1 MFKKICLSLSFQLIV
16 IVGLVFAFG
25 HWVPLPVKSVS
36 YGLALTLK
44 EGLVWCIP
52 FVIFSYMFSCLTGF
66 RQGSGKFAAGTF
78 IACLL
83 LGVCLSNATAAF
95 LSYGVAHTFL
105 DTIGVMPSTCLKPTL
120 CLEPAWAFSLPKL
133 VANDH
138 ALMAGVLLSFVAPFA
153 LSDDKIQ
160 SVSTHLKKYADFLL
174 NKIFIPLLPL
184 LVLGFV
190 FKMEHEG
197 ILTHAFGIYGKVVLL
212 FAVTQCVYLLF
223 LYALGASFHPKTL
236 LKRLQAVLPSALAAF
251 TTMSSLAALSFT
263 LKGARENTKNDPLVD
278 AVVPSTANI
287 HLIGDSIAIPLMAL
301 AIISSFSMPTPTLAL
316 YSLFV
321 LYFVLNK
328 FAVAAVPGGGIIV
341 MLPVL
346 EQHLGFNDEML
357 SLIMMLY
364 ILFDAV
370 STTANVLGNGAFS
383 VLFTKVF
390 RKITATSSS

>member
-16 IVGLVFAFG
+16 IVGLVFTFG
-25 HWVPLPVKSVS
+25 HFVPVPLKAAS

-66 RQGSGKFAAGTF
+66 RQGAGKFAAGTF

-83 LGVCLSNATAAF
+83 LGVCLSNASAAF
-95 LSYGVAHTFL
+95 LAYGVAHTFL
-105 DTIGVMPSTCLKPTL
+105 GSIGVMPSTCLQPTL
-120 CLEPAWAFSLPKL
+120 CLEPLWSFSLPKL

-138 ALMAGVLLSFVAPFA
+138 ALMAGVMLSFFAPFVF
-153 LSDDKIQ
+153 SPDKVQ
-160 SVSTHLKKYADFLL
+160 TVSKHLKQYADFLL
-174 NKIFIPLLPL
+174 NKIFIPFLPV

-190 FKMEHEG
+190 FKMQHEG
-197 ILTHAFGIYGKVVLL
+197 LLTHAFGIYGKVVLL
-212 FAVTQCVYLLF
+212 FAITQCAYLLF
-223 LYALGASFHPKTL
+223 LYALSAGFHPKTL
-236 LKRLQAVLPSALAAF
+236 LERLQAVLPSALAAF

-263 LKGARENTKNDPLVD
+263 LKGARDNTKNDPLVD
-278 AVVPSTANI
+278 AVIPSTANI
-287 HLIGDSIAIPLMAL
+287 HLIGDSIAIPMMAL
-301 AIISSFSMPTPTLAL
+301 AIMASYSISAPSLAH
-316 YSLFV
+316 YSIFV
-321 LYFVLNK
+321 LYFVVNK

-346 EQHLGFNDEML
+346 EQHLGFSNEML

-383 VLFTKVF
+383 VIFTKIF
-390 RKITATSSS
+390 RKITSSISS